1 MKLSAMTV
9 IVLLACGILLAPLAI
24 NAQQPGKAARIGYL
38 GDRPGPFAEA
48 FHQGL
53 HGVGYLEG
61 QNLLIEYR
69 WAEGQGERLPI
80 LAAELVQLPVDVL
93 IAAGGQAARAAKH
106 ATSTIPIVVAHV
118 GDPVGYGLVT
128 SLARPGGNITGV
140 SVRGIELSGKQLELL
155 KEAVP
160 GVSRVAVLRNPA
172 NPGVAPALRV
182 LEEAARELEL
192 TLYPVE
198 VRRADEFERAF
209 ATLSAGETDGLL
221 VLQDPLFFSHLFRIV
236 DLVAQRR
243 LPAIYMY
250 REWADA
256 GGLLAYGASLRE
268 VYDRVAI
275 LVDKLL
281 KGEKPADL
289 PFEQVMKL
297 QLVINL
303 KTAQALGITIP
314 PTFLFL
320 ADEVIR

>member
-1 MKLSAMTV
+1 M
-9 IVLLACGILLAPLAI
+9 
-24 NAQQPGKAARIGYL
+24 
-38 GDRPGPFAEA
+38 
-48 FHQGL
+48 
-53 HGVGYLEG
+53 
-61 QNLLIEYR
+61 
-69 WAEGQGERLPI
+69 
-80 LAAELVQLPVDVL
+80 
-93 IAAGGQAARAAKH
+93 
-106 ATSTIPIVVAHV
+106 
-118 GDPVGYGLVT
+118 
-128 SLARPGGNITGV
+128 
-140 SVRGIELSGKQLELL
+140 ELL

-160 GVSRVAVLRNPA
+160 GVSRVSVLRNPA
-172 NPGVAPALRV
+172 NPGVVPALRV
-182 LEEAARELEL
+182 LEDAARALEL
-192 TLYPVE
+192 TLHPVE
-198 VRRADEFERAF
+198 VRGADEFERAF
-209 ATLSAGETDGLL
+209 ATLTAGDTDGLL

-268 VYDRVAI
+268 VYGRVAI

-281 KGEKPADL
+281 KGEKPAEL

-297 QLVINL
+297 HLVINL